1 VLSGLITGRNQGGP
15 SVGAAAAYGSIPIRP
30 GLVARIRES
39 LANGRDP
46 IFVDLGATGELAV
59 ARVRIL
65 LLCILLTIQILPG
78 TTTEIRRV
86 TLPLNIVALVI
97 AFLVYILASRRPQPW
112 LEGFGSSAAD
122 VTLVSCGLAA
132 FLLLDQPHTAVNSGT
147 LFELYF
153 LAIGCASLRYNPQA
167 CALTGLLAVV
177 QYGTIVVY
185 TAGRWNLNDVRYA
198 PFKLGMFD
206 WSTQG
211 MRLILLAGAALV
223 SALIVLRAQSLRQI
237 STIDVLSGAATRR
250 AFDERLE
257 AEASRARRNYRP
269 LAIALIDIDNF
280 KQVND
285 TRGHATGDAVL
296 RAVAGMFLESLRP
309 SDMVARFGGDEFA
322 LLLPETTADLVMDR
336 LERLRAAVA
345 DAGVLPAGD
354 RSRKPV
360 QVTLS
365 IGVANWPDDGQRIH
379 LVLAAADARLYEA
392 KRRGR
397 NRIVGPAQHAVLHEV
412 GAENA

>member
-1 VLSGLITGRNQGGP
+1 VLSGLITGWNHGEP
-15 SVGAAAAYGSIPIRP
+15 SAGAVAAYGSIPVRP

-39 LANGRDP
+39 LADRRDP

-97 AFLVYILASRRPQPW
+97 ALLVHFLASRRPQPW

-223 SALIVLRAQSLRQI
+223 SALIVLRAQSLRHL

-250 AFDERLE
+250 AFDERLQ
-257 AEASRARRNYRP
+257 AEASRARRSYRP
-269 LAIALIDIDNF
+269 LTIALIDIDNF

-296 RAVAGMFLESLRP
+296 RAVAGIFLHSLRP
-309 SDMVARFGGDEFA
+309 SDVVARFGGDEFA
-322 LLLPETTADLVMDR
+322 LLLPETTAELVMDR

-354 RSRKPV
+354 RSGKPV

-365 IGVANWPDDGQRIH
+365 IGVANWPDDGPRIH

-397 NRIVGPAQHAVLHEV
+397 NRIVGPAQDAELREV
-412 GAENA
+412 GAENG